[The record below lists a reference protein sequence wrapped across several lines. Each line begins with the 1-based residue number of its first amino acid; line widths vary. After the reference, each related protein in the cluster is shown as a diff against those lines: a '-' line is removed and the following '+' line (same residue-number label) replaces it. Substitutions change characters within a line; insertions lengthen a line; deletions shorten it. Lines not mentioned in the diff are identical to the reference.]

1 MKGQG
6 FVTPAAPPPET
17 GAAGG
22 ADGNGNADRPRE
34 QPPAQDR
41 DQEVAGLSPE
51 LVRDIQ
57 EALDRGDRAEASAL
71 VSPLHAADKADLIEL
86 VSPEQRR
93 QLVEALRPDV
103 DPEVLASLEETVRD
117 EVIEQLDAGEVAAA
131 VAELDTDDAVYLLED
146 LSEEEKR
153 RILDAVPAEERAAV
167 EEGLSF
173 PENSAG
179 RMMQR
184 ELVAVPA
191 YWTVGQTIDY
201 LRAND
206 DLPDEFYDIFVVD
219 PRHAPIGYVPLSRAM
234 RSRRPVPMSELMERD
249 IRPIPADMDQEEVA
263 YLFHQ
268 YGLVSAPVI
277 DASGRLIG
285 VITVDDVVEVIDE
298 EAEEDIMRLG
308 GVSETDLHEPAL
320 TTTRR
325 RFTWLLINLGTAIL
339 ASSVISLFDATI
351 QQMVALAVLMPIVAS
366 MGGNAGTQTLTV
378 TVRAIATKDLTPAN
392 ALRHVGKE
400 LTVGLLNGILFAF
413 VAGAVTVLWFGDT
426 TLGLVIGAAMIV
438 NLVVAALAGI
448 LVPLGLDRAGIDP
461 AIAASVFVTT
471 MTDVV
476 GFFSF
481 LGLAA
486 LVLL

>member
-1 MKGQG
+1 MTGQG
-6 FVTPAAPPPET
+6 ADPPTAPPPPET
-17 GAAGG
+17 GPGGEAGTG
-22 ADGNGNADRPRE
+22 DRSRRHP
-34 QPPAQDR
+34 QDQ
-41 DQEVAGLSPE
+41 DQDVASLSPE
-51 LVRDIQ
+51 RIRDIQ
-57 EALDRGDRAEASAL
+57 EALERGDREAAAAL
-71 VSPLHAADKADLIEL
+71 VAPLHAADKADLLEL

-93 QLVEALRPDV
+93 LLVEALRPAV
-103 DPEVLASLEETVRD
+103 DPDVLASLDEAVRD

-131 VAELDTDDAVYLLED
+131 VAELDTDDAVYLIED

-153 RILDAVPAEERAAV
+153 RILEAVPAEERAAV

-234 RSRRPVPMSELMERD
+234 RSRRPVPMSDLMERD
-249 IRPIPADMDQEEVA
+249 IRPIAADMDQEDVA

-320 TTTRR
+320 ATTRR
-325 RFTWLLINLGTAIL
+325 RFPWLLVNLGTAII

-351 QQMVALAVLMPIVAS
+351 EQMVALAVLMPIVAS

-378 TVRAIATKDLTPAN
+378 TVRALATKDLTPAN
-392 ALRHVGKE
+392 ALRLVGKE
-400 LTVGLLNGILFAF
+400 FTVGILNGILFAF
-413 VAGAVTVLWFGDT
+413 VAGGVVVLWFGNDA
-426 TLGLVIGAAMIV
+426 LGFVIGAAMIV

-461 AIAASVFVTT
+461 AVAASVFVTT

-476 GFFSF
+476 GFFAF

>member
-1 MKGQG
+1 MTGTG
-6 FVTPAAPPPET
+6 SAPPSSPPNGVGPHPET
-17 GAAGG
+17 GDKDVPTLTPERIREIQDALERDDRAAAG
-22 ADGNGNADRPRE
+22 
-34 QPPAQDR
+34 
-41 DQEVAGLSPE
+41 
-51 LVRDIQ
+51 
-57 EALDRGDRAEASAL
+57 AL
-71 VSPLHAADKADLIEL
+71 VAPLHAADKADVLEM
-86 VSPEQRR
+86 VSPEQRHE
-93 QLVEALRPDV
+93 LVEALRPEI
-103 DPEVLASLEETVRD
+103 DPEVLASLDETIRD
-117 EVIEQLDAGEVAAA
+117 EVIEQIGAGAVAAA

-153 RILDAVPAEERAAV
+153 RILEAVPAEERAAV

-234 RSRRPVPMSELMERD
+234 RSRRPVLMRDIMERD
-249 IRPIPADMDQEEVA
+249 IRIIPADMDQEEVA

-268 YGLVSAPVI
+268 YGLVSAPVT
-277 DASGRLIG
+277 DAAGRLIG

-320 TTTRR
+320 ATTRR
-325 RFTWLLINLGTAIL
+325 RFPWLLANLGTAVL
-339 ASSVISLFDATI
+339 ASTVISLFDATI
-351 QQMVALAVLMPIVAS
+351 EQMVALAVLMPIVAS

-378 TVRAIATKDLTPAN
+378 TVRALATKDLTPAN
-392 ALRHVGKE
+392 ALRHVRKE
-400 LTVGLLNGILFAF
+400 LAVGVLNGALFAL
-413 VAGAVTVLWFGDT
+413 VTGAVTVLWFGDT

-448 LVPLGLDRAGIDP
+448 LVPLGLDRLRVDP

-471 MTDVV
+471 VTDVI
-476 GFFSF
+476 GFFAF

>member
-1 MKGQG
+1 
-6 FVTPAAPPPET
+6 VTGLGSVPPAAPPPET
-17 GAAGG
+17 GPGDAAGAG
-22 ADGNGNADRPRE
+22 DRP
-34 QPPAQDR
+34 QPR
-41 DQEVAGLSPE
+41 DQDQRQDQDQDTASLSPE
-51 LVRDIQ
+51 RIREIQ
-57 EALDRGDRAEASAL
+57 EALERGDREAAGAL
-71 VSPLHAADKADLIEL
+71 VAPLHAADKADLIEL

-93 QLVEALRPDV
+93 LLVEALRPDV

-146 LSEEEKR
+146 LSEEDKR
-153 RILDAVPAEERAAV
+153 RILEAVPAEERAAV

-234 RSRRPVPMSELMERD
+234 RSRRPVQMSDLMERD
-249 IRPIPADMDQEEVA
+249 IRPISADMDQEDVA

-325 RFTWLLINLGTAIL
+325 RFAWLLVNLGTAIL

-351 QQMVALAVLMPIVAS
+351 EQMVALAVLMPIVAS

-378 TVRAIATKDLTPAN
+378 TVRALATKDLTPAN

-400 LTVGLLNGILFAF
+400 FTVGLLNGILFAL
-413 VAGAVTVLWFGDT
+413 VAGVVVILWFGDV
-426 TLGLVIGAAMIV
+426 TLGFVIGAAMIV

-448 LVPLGLDRAGIDP
+448 LVPLGLDRVGIDP

-476 GFFSF
+476 GFFAF